1 MLRSLT
7 AVALCLSL
15 AVPASS
21 QAQGSDE
28 DGLTINV
35 RGQPL
40 GQVLEMIS
48 VKKRVNIV
56 AGVDTNVPVTVNF
69 YDASLEEALDWVL
82 TPVGYGWI
90 HDGKVYTVMNVDDL
104 DLIERPLV
112 PHLIVP
118 NYRTARELEAFLI
131 PLLSPQGRI
140 VLTEPSEVGIPSGSE
155 DGGGDSATSQ
165 DTLLIIDNADAVER
179 MRMLVARF
187 DVFPRQVLVEA
198 TILEVFLDETNRM
211 GVDFHLLLNGEFGDF
226 GSLNDPSSVY
236 SSGGL
241 TPSGTGSLNQN
252 GFTEGPGSD
261 GLRVGY
267 VGNNFAL
274 FMEALQEVADANVL
288 ANPKVLALNKQ
299 RAEIIIGERLGY
311 FGATTVSDG
320 ISQQSVE
327 FLETGVQLRF
337 RPFIGDDGYVRLE
350 IHPQRSS
357 GKINPVT
364 GLPDE
369 TTTEVTTN
377 VMIKNNETV
386 VIGGLIEQSETE
398 IISRVPVLGYLPGLK
413 WLFSS
418 EETTIRRKEIVIL
431 LTPHILENGAQHAE
445 PDGRTGAEI
454 VADHRRDRSEFIDH
468 FGAEARVS
476 YAKRLFEDAAT
487 AFASGQ
493 LDEARMLCDRAL
505 MLDPLA
511 EGGID
516 LSMDVDRAIA
526 ERDAGGNAWD
536 QD

>member
-7 AVALCLSL
+7 AIAFCLSL
-15 AVPASS
+15 AVSASS

-28 DGLTINV
+28 DGLTLNV
-35 RGQPL
+35 RGRPL
-40 GQVLEMIS
+40 GEVLEMIS
-48 VKKRVNIV
+48 VTERVNIV

-90 HDGKVYTVMNVDDL
+90 HDGKVYTVMSIDDL

-140 VLTEPSEVGIPSGSE
+140 VLTQPSEVGIPSGSE
-155 DGGGDSATSQ
+155 DAGGDSATSQ

-179 MRMLVARF
+179 MRTLVARF
-187 DVFPRQVLVEA
+187 DIFPRQVLVEA

-211 GVDFHLLLNGEFGDF
+211 GVDFHLILNGEFGDF
-226 GSLNDPSSVY
+226 SSVNDPAGVY
-236 SSGGL
+236 SGGL
-241 TPSGTGSLNQN
+241 TPPSTGSLNQN

-267 VGNNFAL
+267 VGNNMAL
-274 FMEALQEVADANVL
+274 FLEALQQVADANVL

-337 RPFIGDDGYVRLE
+337 RPFIGDDGFVRLE

-357 GKINPVT
+357 GVINPVT

-377 VMIKNNETV
+377 VMIRNNETV
-386 VIGGLIEQSETE
+386 VIGGLIEQSESET
-398 IISRVPVLGYLPGLK
+398 INRVPVLGYLPGLK

-418 EETTIRRKEIVIL
+418 EETSVRRKEIVIL

-454 VADHRRDRSEFIDH
+454 VADHQRNRSEFIDH
-468 FGAEARVS
+468 FGPEARIS
-476 YAKRLFEDAAT
+476 YAKRLFDDAAT
-487 AFASGQ
+487 ALAAGQ

-511 EGGID
+511 DGGID
-516 LSMDVDRAIA
+516 LSMDVDRALA
-526 ERDAGGNAWD
+526 ERDGGGHAWD
-536 QD
+536 HD